1 MISSYIR
8 HVCGKK
14 PIQRA
19 QSGMM
24 VDSTNPNIIPRTDT
38 LSVMQQG
45 YNDNY
50 MNFLGNTTNLS
61 NPEIINENFA
71 KQEYDR
77 GNYLNPNQVLDKRH
91 RLSKRG
97 SDKLYERQN
106 GGFQAFGSFAKNAYL
121 PPLAYMNGINQGNAL
136 GFNQDS
142 TKDLALVAGLNA
154 LGTQLGNAFESYY
167 ETADQLERKRKAEE
181 DEYIKLGRDNNYN
194 IFSNSPYY
202 NSFFRYG
209 GKKQTILNPGKYSME
224 HRGSNFPAL
233 TKTLKIWDS
242 YKPVRNTPLVGNSPY
257 AGIHGSTPVDQYS
270 YRSIRGPY
278 ERANKPKELYYTN
291 VPIHEQGQYI
301 HGKNIVD
308 VPLTNGTTTMKG
320 LNHTN
325 LGIGLQSGQ
334 QQIMKPGEDQQWPND
349 DVVREIPL
357 QRYGGSQKATNNAY
371 IKFKNKS
378 K

>member
-14 PIQRA
+14 PIQKA

-24 VDSTNPNIIPRTDT
+24 VDTTNPNVRYPIDT
-38 LSVMQQG
+38 LSKVHPG
-45 YNDNY
+45 YNDTY
-50 MNFLGNTTNLS
+50 GNFLGNTTNLK
-61 NPEIINENFA
+61 NEELINEVYSKNL
-71 KQEYDR
+71 YDQ
-77 GNYLNPNQVLDKRH
+77 GLNLNNNEILDRRH
-91 RLSKRG
+91 RLGKIKSN
-97 SDKLYERQN
+97 KLYERQN

-121 PPLAYMNGINQGNAL
+121 PPVAYMNGLNMGNAL

-142 TKDLALVAGLNA
+142 SNDLALVAGFNA
-154 LGTQLGNAFESYY
+154 LGTQLGNAFENYY
-167 ETADQLERKRKAEE
+167 ERADQLERQRKAEE

-202 NSFFRYG
+202 NSFFKYG
-209 GKKQTILNPGKYSME
+209 GRKQTMLNSGKYSMK

-233 TKTLKIWDS
+233 TNNLKIWDS
-242 YKPVRNTPLVGNSPY
+242 YEPVRNTPLVGNSPY
-257 AGIHGSTPVDQYS
+257 SGIHGSTPVDQYS
-270 YRSIRGPY
+270 YRSIRSPY
-278 ERANKPKELYYTN
+278 GKANKPKELHYKSIP
-291 VPIHEQGQYI
+291 VHSQGQYI
-301 HGKNIVD
+301 YGKNVVD
-308 VPLTNGTTTMKG
+308 VPLTNGTTTMRG

-334 QQIMKPGEDQQWPND
+334 QQIMRPGEDQQWPND

-357 QRYGGSQKATNNAY
+357 QRYGGRQKAINNAY